1 MISLGVP
8 RRARLWLVTLST
20 ALISYGVLTFEI
32 VLTRIFSVMLSYH
45 YVFAVISFAL
55 LGLGLGGMLRG
66 LWSRW
71 LPRMSHSTSAVLFAL
86 MIATSVIGITKLPV
100 YESDV
105 LADFGFW
112 IYILIAML
120 PFFFAG
126 LTLAGIFEEF
136 SERSSI
142 LYGADLLGATVG
154 ALTVVP
160 LLNGFGGVNAALFV
174 AIVAAVAAVV
184 LMAVTSKGFSAG
196 VVSLSGAALALVML
210 GWFGV
215 DSTVPV
221 GKVLNKDMYR
231 MLANPLIAAEVV
243 ESRWS
248 AFGRTDLVRSARE
261 PNDMTIFVDGA
272 AGSVMYNLDSL
283 LNKPERKGHLMMHY
297 GGYFPFLFLKE
308 SEKDSAL
315 IIGAGGGRDVVVALL
330 GEAKS
335 ITAVEVN
342 PEVVQIVKDYEAF
355 NGGIYTKK
363 PNIRAVVAEG
373 RNFIRT
379 THGKYDIIMLAVP
392 ITKSSRSVEGYAL
405 TENYLFTVESM
416 GDYLDH
422 LTSEGRIIIVA
433 HDEPEVYRLVSLAL
447 TAFARRGISQPGAMK
462 HIYTIASGM
471 MPAIVVKKQPF
482 EPEEIEER
490 HAALHQL
497 GFDKGSFFVP
507 YEQQI
512 VLAPNEDL
520 GLDFEWRMFD
530 QILVDISTGKLALEQ
545 LLQAAILDIGP
556 VTDDR
561 PFFYKFE
568 PGLPKPF
575 GTFSL
580 LIVVAIGLVIG
591 LVAIPKAWRASRVE
605 FMRRLAQ
612 YPVLKR
618 LMVIF
623 FSLGVGFMLVEIA
636 LFQKLMLFVGQP
648 VLALTVLLFSLLL
661 GGSVGSLTSSLF
673 RKNLGRVIM
682 SAAFAA
688 AILTLTYALF
698 LDIFFSLG
706 FDRKITAAVLL
717 VPLGF
722 VMGFPFPLSLRL
734 MKMYGFGELVHWMW
748 GVNGVASVLG
758 SALTMIIG
766 ILVGF
771 SFALYTGAILYLTI
785 AGLAIS
791 FAATDCAIVGR
802 ML

>member
-1 MISLGVP
+1 MTEINQND
-8 RRARLWLVTLST
+8 RRGARFWLVALST
-20 ALISYGVLTFEI
+20 ALISYSVLTFEI

-55 LGLGLGGMLRG
+55 LGLGVGGVLKG
-66 LWSRW
+66 KWSRW
-71 LPRMSHSTSAVLFAL
+71 LPKIKHPTNAAFFAL
-86 MIATSVIGITKLPV
+86 MIAGSVIGIIKLPV

-112 IYILIAML
+112 VYIFIATL

-142 LYGADLLGATVG
+142 LYGADLLGATLG

-160 LLNGFGGVNAALFV
+160 LLNGFGGVNSALFI
-174 AIVAAVAAVV
+174 AIVATVGAVT
-184 LMAVTSKGFSAG
+184 LMASSRKGFSAG
-196 VVSLSGAALALVML
+196 TGSLSVATAALIVL
-210 GWFGV
+210 GWLGL
-215 DSTVPV
+215 DGAVPIA
-221 GKVLNKDMYR
+221 KDLNKDMYR
-231 MLANPLIAAEVV
+231 MLANPLDKVEIV

-248 AFGRTDLVRSARE
+248 AFGRTDLVRSAFKQD
-261 PNDMTIFVDGA
+261 DMTIFVDGA

-283 LNKPERKGHLMMHY
+283 RNNPKRRSHLMMHY

-330 GEAKS
+330 GETKS

-342 PEVVQIVKDYEAF
+342 PEVVQMVKDYETF
-355 NGGIYTKK
+355 NGGIYSSK
-363 PNIRAVVAEG
+363 PNVKVAVAEG
-373 RNFIRT
+373 RNYIRT
-379 THGKYDIIMLAVP
+379 RHAKYDIIILAIP

-416 GDYLDH
+416 ADYLDH
-422 LTSEGRIIIVA
+422 LTPEGRIVIVS
-433 HDEPEVYRLVSLAL
+433 HDDPEIYRLISLAL
-447 TAFARRGISQPGAMK
+447 TAFEQRDVSQPEAMK

-471 MPAIVVKKQPF
+471 MPAIVIKKQPF
-482 EPEEIEER
+482 EPGEIEKR
-490 HAALHQL
+490 HVALHQL
-497 GFDKGSFFVP
+497 GFDQGSFFVP
-507 YEQQI
+507 YEQQV
-512 VLAPNEDL
+512 VLPPNKQI

-530 QILVDISTGKLALEQ
+530 QILADISTGKLSLEQ
-545 LLQAAILDIGP
+545 LLKAAILDIGP

-580 LIVVAIGLVIG
+580 LIVLATGLVIG
-591 LVAIPKAWRASRVE
+591 LVLIPKSQGGSKTP
-605 FMRRLAQ
+605 FISRLAQ
-612 YPVLKR
+612 HPKLKAF
-618 LMVIF
+618 LVIF
-623 FSLGVGFMLVEIA
+623 FLLGVGFMLVEIA
-636 LFQKLMLFVGQP
+636 LFQKLTLFVGQP

-661 GGSVGSLTSSLF
+661 GGGVGSLASSLF
-673 RKNLGRVIM
+673 RKNLGRAIVI
-682 SAAFAA
+682 AAFTVSF
-688 AILTLTYALF
+688 LTLVYALF
-698 LDIFFSLG
+698 LSTFFTIG
-706 FDRKITAAVLL
+706 MDAKITAALLL

-734 MKMYGFGELVHWMW
+734 MKIYGFGDLVHWMW
-748 GVNGVASVLG
+748 GLNGVASVLG

-771 SFALYTGAILYLTI
+771 SYAIYSGAVVYSGI
-785 AGLAIS
+785 AGLAILLDHHKS
-791 FAATDCAIVGR
+791 LDSQ
-802 ML
+802 